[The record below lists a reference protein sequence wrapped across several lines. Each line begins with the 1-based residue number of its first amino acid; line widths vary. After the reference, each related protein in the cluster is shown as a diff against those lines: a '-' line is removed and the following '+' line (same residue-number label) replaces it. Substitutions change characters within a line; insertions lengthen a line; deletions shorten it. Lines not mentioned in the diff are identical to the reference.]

1 MPLTSFTSAELL
13 AELKRRN
20 AHSTHSDAHGIPVRD
35 AVAKAFDVPAGL
47 LYSSD
52 RTARVSEARFACY
65 VLLRERGLSLNEI
78 ASVTGRKDH
87 GSVIHGMKK
96 AGFFLASYSQ
106 YQAMFEAAHKILSTK

>member
-1 MPLTSFTSAELL
+1 MPLTRYTSNELL

-20 AHSTHSDAHGIPVRD
+20 AYSSHSDAHGVPVRD

-78 ASVTGRKDH
+78 ASVTRERPERAAQGR
-87 GSVIHGMKK
+87 
-96 AGFFLASYSQ
+96 
-106 YQAMFEAAHKILSTK
+106 ILLGVLLGIPRDA